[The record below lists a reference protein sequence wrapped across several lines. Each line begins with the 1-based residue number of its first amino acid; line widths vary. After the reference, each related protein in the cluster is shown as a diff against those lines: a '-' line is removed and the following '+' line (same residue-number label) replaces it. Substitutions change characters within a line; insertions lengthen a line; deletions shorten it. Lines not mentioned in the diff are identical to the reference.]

1 VAAGRQSGA
10 YYGPVSSTHEHA
22 RLRPGVSVIVPV
34 YNGAATVGELV
45 DRLRPVLLDVAPDAH
60 EIVLVNDGSPD
71 DSWTVIER
79 LATEVPS
86 VRGLRLMRNYGQHN
100 ALLAGLRDAAYDV
113 AVTLDDDLQH
123 PPEEIPKL
131 LDRLNDGYD
140 VVYGITPELPH
151 SRFRN
156 LMSALTKRAL
166 AQAMG
171 VHNIRDIS
179 AFRAVRTGLRA
190 ASADYESPSV
200 MLDVLL
206 SWGTSRFGTVHVR
219 HDPRREGVSG
229 YTFGKLVN
237 QAMLVLTGFSTKPLR
252 FASFVGFLFTT
263 FGIAVLA
270 YVLIQYWTVGTLPGF
285 PFLASLVAVFGGV
298 QLFALGIFGEY
309 LARVFDR
316 SMDRPPYVV
325 GQSTV
330 PSATDPEEAAGFLPG
345 VEEQVNH

>member
-1 VAAGRQSGA
+1 MAAM
-10 YYGPVSSTHEHA
+10 
-22 RLRPGVSVIVPV
+22 SVGSRAPELERGISVVVPV
-34 YNGAATVGELV
+34 YNGAATLPELV
-45 DRLRPVLLDVAPDAH
+45 RRLNAVLGEIAPDCH
-60 EIVLVNDGSPD
+60 EILLVNDGSPD
-71 DSWTVIER
+71 NSWSVIED
-79 LATEVPS
+79 LAADHPRV
-86 VRGLRLMRNYGQHN
+86 GGMRLMRNYGQHN
-100 ALLAGLRDAAYDV
+100 ALLAGLRAAHYDV
-113 AVTLDDDLQH
+113 LVTLDDDLQH

-131 LDRLNDGYD
+131 LAQLDDGFD

-156 LMSALTKRAL
+156 VMSKLTKRAL

-179 AFRAVRTGLRA
+179 AFRALRTGLRA
-190 ASADYESPSV
+190 ACEDYESPSV

-219 HDPRREGVSG
+219 HDPRREGTSG
-229 YTFGKLVN
+229 YTLGKLVN

-252 FASFVGFLFTT
+252 FASLVGFAFVS
-263 FGIAVLA
+263 FGFLVLA
-270 YVLIQYWTVGTLPGF
+270 YVVIEYLTVGTLPGF

-325 GQSTV
+325 GDAT
-330 PSATDPEEAAGFLPG
+330 PTYGSAAGPEEIRGFATR
-345 VEEQVNH
+345 VEEQVDH

>member
-1 VAAGRQSGA
+1 MSP
-10 YYGPVSSTHEHA
+10 GPEHGP
-22 RLRPGVSVIVPV
+22 LRAGVSVVVPV
-34 YNGAATVGELV
+34 YNGAATITELV
-45 DRLRPVLLDVAPDAH
+45 VRLQPVLRDVVGDAH
-60 EIVLVNDGSPD
+60 EILLVNDGSPD
-71 DSWTVIER
+71 DSWSVIER
-79 LATEVPS
+79 LAAEVPC

-100 ALLAGLRDAAYDV
+100 ALLAGMREASYDV
-113 AVTLDDDLQH
+113 LVTLDDDLQH

-131 LDRLNDGYD
+131 LALLDDGYD
-140 VVYGITPELPH
+140 VVYGITPDLNH
-151 SRFRN
+151 SPFRN
-156 LMSALTKRAL
+156 LTSTITKRAL

-171 VHNIRDIS
+171 VRNIRDIS
-179 AFRAVRTGLRA
+179 AFRALRTELRA

-229 YTFGKLVN
+229 YSFGKLVN

-252 FASFVGFLFTT
+252 FASLVGFVFTT
-263 FGIAVLA
+263 FGVIVLA
-270 YVLIQYWTVGTLPGF
+270 FVLAQYFTSGSVPGF

-325 GQSTV
+325 GDATTA
-330 PSATDPEEAAGFLPG
+330 SAPAAEEPAGVVAG
-345 VEEQVNH
+345 IEQQIDH